1 MEKRE
6 KVYEGKDK
14 IVYNTDDPDLLIQ
27 YFKDDASAF
36 DGKKKGTI
44 QEKGI
49 INNSIS
55 SRIFQ

>member
-27 YFKDDASAF
+27 YFKDDASAS